1 MPAGRLTREQLLRS
15 WVDAVDPEYARGV
28 LADPDSAAAIEQA
41 CEQLAVVSA
50 ANDET
55 TQSLYLLPWSGQ
67 SDEPSSGAA
76 RSSVTLT
83 VAREKGFERHVVL
96 EPGTVVEEVQFDAGE
111 TGGVEVRTGR
121 RYELLD
127 RVVFFPGEAGPF
139 DAAAQAERQG
149 RGYDYPA
156 AGTIRALWAPGKGL
170 GNEGGSVI
178 PSASGAHVL
187 KAAPRPDAPVPTH
200 VGQTVELASGAN
212 VGQRRRV
219 VGYVQPTPG
228 ADAGGLLLARD
239 ALLKAASISPDILPG
254 ETMIAS
260 VSGAKCRFLARSQAT
275 DYVIVEMLNEVAF
288 SAGDVVTGQVSLGS
302 FAWSSTE
309 SPSTMT
315 EEVGTAGWRVLAAD
329 DDLGVTFA
337 NAESPTGG
345 KDATLDSAAYERG
358 AQRAPD
364 EGDEALRE
372 RASDPSDAVVPGAVL
387 RAGNRAAAPFGSE
400 VVLREVGRAEMP
412 GLYFDRD
419 PFDLGAVTV
428 SGSALGF
435 QAGEVVRQD
444 TTEAIG
450 TAIVQ
455 SPAGEGPLLPPVLV
469 GVARVLS
476 GTFISGRPIRGQ
488 SSAAVNLTPTVGGG
502 PRVADKFRVG
512 FSYADMRAYF
522 AVGVRL
528 RGVGEFGCAFDTH
541 PFGFCDSAP
550 ALSFFDGFPATS
562 AAANQRVWQS
572 VDEIRPAGSGFT
584 LVEEG

>member
-1 MPAGRLTREQLLRS
+1 MPAGRLTRDQLLRA
-15 WVDAVDPEYARGV
+15 WVDSVDPEYARGV

-41 CEQLAVVSA
+41 CEQLALVSA

-55 TQSLYLLPWSGQ
+55 TQALYLLPWSGQ
-67 SDEPSSGAA
+67 SDEPSSGAS
-76 RSSVTLT
+76 RSTVTLT
-83 VAREKGFERHVVL
+83 VSRTKGFDRHAVL
-96 EPGTVVEEVQFDAGE
+96 EPGTLVEEVQVDAGE
-111 TGGVEVRTGR
+111 AGGVEVRTGR

-127 RVVFFPGEAGPF
+127 RLVFFPGEAGPL
-139 DAAAQAERQG
+139 DVAAQAERQG

-156 AGTIRALWAPGKGL
+156 AETVRGLWAPGKGL
-170 GNEGGSVI
+170 GNDGASVRAGTTG
-178 PSASGAHVL
+178 PHLL

-200 VGQTVELASGAN
+200 VGQTVELTAGSNA
-212 VGQRRRV
+212 GQRRRA
-219 VGYVQPTPG
+219 VGYVPAIPG
-228 ADAGGLLLARD
+228 KDAGGLLLARD
-239 ALLKAASISPDILPG
+239 ALVKTAGISLSLIPG
-254 ETMIAS
+254 ETMVGS
-260 VSGAKCRFLARSQAT
+260 VSGAKCRFLARSQSPRYAL
-275 DYVIVEMLNEVAF
+275 VEMLNDVAF
-288 SAGDVVTGQVSLGS
+288 TGGDIVTGQESLGS
-302 FAWSSTE
+302 FTWSSTE
-309 SPSTMT
+309 VPATMT
-315 EEVGTAGWRVLAAD
+315 AETGTAGWRVLAAD
-329 DDLGVTFA
+329 DDLGFTFT

-364 EGDEALRE
+364 EGDEALRD

-444 TTEAIG
+444 TTEAVG

-469 GVARVLS
+469 GVARVIS
-476 GTFISGRPIRGQ
+476 GTFASGRPIRGQ
-488 SSAAVNLTPTVGGG
+488 SSGAANLAPTVTGG
-502 PRVADKFRVG
+502 PRAADRFRVG

-541 PFGFCDSAP
+541 PFGFCDSSP

-562 AAANQRVWQS
+562 AAANRRVWQS
-572 VDEIRPAGSGFT
+572 ADEVRPAGSGFT